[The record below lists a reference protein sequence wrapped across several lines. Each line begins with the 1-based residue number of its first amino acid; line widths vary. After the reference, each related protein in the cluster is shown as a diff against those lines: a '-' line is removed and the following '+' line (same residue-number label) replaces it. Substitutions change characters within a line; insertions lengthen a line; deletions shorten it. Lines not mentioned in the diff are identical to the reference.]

1 MKAYISILFSL
12 VMLSVLAQTGTY
24 RRTDKTGASCTIA
37 VQKSQSQLKGEIFA
51 WWNTSSGTHGA
62 FSGQGV
68 LKDNVCILRK
78 QEESACTVRLSFSK
92 NALNTIFSDCNAENL
107 PEDFAGSY
115 TKITTQIPGE
125 YLIKT
130 AKAYFYKTT
139 KSNSRLRTYL
149 IKGDKAYIEL
159 ENIIDDKW
167 VFVNYKNTSGKTSSG
182 YMLWQ
187 NFNLKP

>member
-1 MKAYISILFSL
+1 MKAFISILFSL
-12 VMLSVLAQTGTY
+12 VAFSAIAQTGTY

-37 VQKSQSQLKGEIFA
+37 VQKNQSRLIGEIFA

-68 LKDNVCILRK
+68 LNDNICTLRTQK
-78 QEESACTVRLSFSK
+78 ESECSVRLNFSK
-92 NALNTIFSDCNAENL
+92 NALNALFSDCKSENL
-107 PEDFAGSY
+107 PEDFAGNY

-130 AKAYFYKTT
+130 AKAYFYKTA

-149 IKGDKAYIEL
+149 IKGDRVYIDL

-167 VFVNYKNTSGKTSSG
+167 VFVNYKNISGNISSG

-187 NFNLKP
+187 NFNLNP